1 MIREISSVDENNL
14 IELTPIVSIVILL
27 GMKRKCV
34 EILKLLIQNAPNNQ
48 EKNSCKQKSF
58 CRMLVISTII
68 YC

>member
-1 MIREISSVDENNL
+1 MIREISSDEENNL

-48 EKNSCKQKSF
+48 EKTPAKKIFLQKACFLS
-58 CRMLVISTII
+58 II
-68 YC
+68 LY

>member
-48 EKNSCKQKSF
+48 KTLANNNLSAEC
-58 CRMLVISTII
+58 L
-68 YC
+68 